1 MTTQNAAPEPAFQK
15 NPSLIEDASFRIID
29 EEIGAHS
36 FAPAEY
42 QLIRRVIHASADFDF
57 KETLVISTGA
67 IASGV
72 EAVKAGAMI
81 VCDVQMVEAGISKPL
96 MKKFGCSH
104 CCFVS
109 DPDVIREAEAEGVTR
124 SIIAMRR
131 AIERAPNGI
140 FAIGNAP
147 TALLELIRLVKEE
160 GARPA
165 LIIGVPV
172 GFVSAAESKER
183 LCEVTEVP
191 FIAARGRKG
200 GSPIAVAAIN
210 AIMHLANQ
218 TYEQGLNPF
227 VRF

>member
-1 MTTQNAAPEPAFQK
+1 MTLEFQK
-15 NPSLIEDASFRIID
+15 NPSLIEDSSFRIID
-29 EEIGAHS
+29 EEVGEHS
-36 FAPAEY
+36 FSPMEY
-42 QLIRRVIHASADFDF
+42 QLVRRVIHASADFDF
-57 KETLVISTGA
+57 KETLVISPGA
-67 IASGV
+67 MEAGIA
-72 EAVKAGAMI
+72 AMKAGAMI

-96 MKKFGCSH
+96 MRKFHCSH

-109 DPDVIREAEAEGVTR
+109 DPDVIKEAEAAGVTR

-131 AIERAPNGI
+131 AIARAPNGI

-147 TALLELIRLVKEE
+147 TGLLELIRLVKEE
-160 GARPA
+160 GARPS

-172 GFVSAAESKER
+172 GFVSAAESKDR
-183 LCEVTEVP
+183 LCDVTEAP

-210 AIMHLANQ
+210 AILHLANQ